1 MRDAKMTQVQS
12 GSNQM
17 QRITVAQRLFQD

>member
-17 QRITVAQRLFQD
+17 QRIAVAQRLFQD